1 MFEARASIKREVE
14 KMGLIRALASTAV
27 TLGVAGA
34 GLQVSGVYDVSSKL
48 VKPVVAVAQSESYA
62 GLKELQLVNFSDTKH
77 VWENL
82 TNDQRRDFAKRGVSF
97 LSLDERT
104 ELIRKEWEMIGS
116 QGKYSIIRSE
126 LDLILEQHY
135 K

>member
-1 MFEARASIKREVE
+1 
-14 KMGLIRALASTAV
+14 MGLIKALASTAL

-34 GLQVSGVYDVSSKL
+34 GLQVSGAYDVGNKF
-48 VKPVVAVAQSESYA
+48 VRPVVEVARSEDYA
-62 GLKELQLVNFSDTKH
+62 GLKELQLVNFSDTKYI
-77 VWENL
+77 WENL

-104 ELIRKEWEMIGS
+104 ELIRKEWEMIGP
-116 QGKYSIIRSE
+116 QGKYGIIRSE